1 MLNIKDLVFKK
12 RLVRKLVNWYVGL
25 YIIEEVLSAN
35 AVKLRLPTS
44 ISIHSVVN
52 VGQVIRYK
60 KLVEEQK
67 VEERKLIK
75 IKGVKKWKV
84 KKIE

>member
-44 ISIHSVVN
+44 IRIHSVVN